1 MSKKTLSIIDA
12 VNQYEAR
19 QSWVLWRCPHEEHF
33 CQLYVA
39 LDLAASLRHVWDHV
53 NPEELEFEVFYGV
66 VHNRLKSCQY
76 APRTANLDNIY
87 FTVDNEEKGC
97 LSSELSRLFS
107 IGSTIFFQFLKE
119 EQNDGISALETLD
132 ASFSCVISFD
142 EVYICFSIVFLDFIV
157 YGY

>member
-1 MSKKTLSIIDA
+1 MNFRSLQRKAEGEIFSVRVAELLDQNGSVSKKTLSIIDA

-97 LSSELSRLFS
+97 LCLRTIKALFNR
-107 IGSTIFFQFLKE
+107 IYNIFPV
-119 EQNDGISALETLD
+119 LERGTK
-132 ASFSCVISFD
+132 
-142 EVYICFSIVFLDFIV
+142 
-157 YGY
+157 